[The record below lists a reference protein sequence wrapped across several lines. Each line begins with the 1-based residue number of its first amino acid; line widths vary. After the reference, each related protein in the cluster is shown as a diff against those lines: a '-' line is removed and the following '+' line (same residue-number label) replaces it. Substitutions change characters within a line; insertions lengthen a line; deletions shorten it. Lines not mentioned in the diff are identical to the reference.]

1 MPTLEDL
8 KEAVDHGVINAE
20 QFAKLQKFQ
29 NQRRG
34 QISLQAADEAP
45 RFFRSFN
52 DIFIGIGVIVF
63 AIALMTLVFKLEA
76 GPIGFGI
83 AAVLI
88 WLMAE
93 WLTGYL
99 KINFPSILLVSFF
112 TLFCVL
118 AFHLFVFDE
127 VFPKGMMDPSFGL
140 GNYYI
145 GLSLVT
151 VAAAGLFFFRFQLP
165 FSLFIIA
172 MALAY
177 FISFILLSWLLP
189 DMKDWDKLSST
200 MIVINLISFCV
211 ALALFFAAMWF
222 DMKDPLRVGRYSD
235 NGFWLH
241 LAAGPMLASSSIYVL
256 MTPFIMNTMDKVS
269 ISVNKGFWG
278 NFSGAFDAFVI
289 ISFLVFVV
297 LSVVSL
303 IIDRRAMLISSIIA
317 VGMSIG
323 YIMAE
328 LNLDASIVLA
338 VSLLLV
344 SGIILFLGVGWHRL
358 RSALFKQLPSYK
370 IFQKLPPLINEP
382 TD

>member
-1 MPTLEDL
+1 M
-8 KEAVDHGVINAE
+8 
-20 QFAKLQKFQ
+20 
-29 NQRRG
+29 
-34 QISLQAADEAP
+34 
-45 RFFRSFN
+45 
-52 DIFIGIGVIVF
+52 
-63 AIALMTLVFKLEA
+63 
-76 GPIGFGI
+76 
-83 AAVLI
+83 
-88 WLMAE
+88 
-93 WLTGYL
+93 
-99 KINFPSILLVSFF
+99 
-112 TLFCVL
+112 
-118 AFHLFVFDE
+118 
-127 VFPKGMMDPSFGL
+127 
-140 GNYYI
+140 
-145 GLSLVT
+145 
-151 VAAAGLFFFRFQLP
+151 
-165 FSLFIIA
+165 
-172 MALAY
+172 AY

-235 NGFWLH
+235 NGSWLH

>member
-29 NQRRG
+29 NQKRG